1 MKTPDGKVGHYVGAE
16 EDSLKNKMKR
26 RIKQGKSRTRVLCN
40 LVVPGQIS
48 RDLAPYIRARRGA
61 AEEHTQS

>member
-1 MKTPDGKVGHYVGAE
+1 MKTPDGKVGHYFGAE
-16 EDSLKNKMKR
+16 EDSLKNKTKK
-26 RIKQGKSRTRVLCN
+26 RIKQGKSRTRIFCN

-61 AEEHTQS
+61 AEGHNQS